1 MRMLFENVKDMDG
14 ISKTKKHMA
23 MMGYVFTDRGA
34 FIGGAVANLIA
45 PGKAKLA
52 YPAMRITSQ
61 LATMAH
67 FMTGGNSMFDEITS
81 GASIGM
87 DVAHFFKK
95 ERGIGV
101 AVGAAVGAA
110 YRMLFGEKGDW
121 IPERTKK
128 KWEMEDYFDRLTYL
142 KYMGLYHEA
151 ARRAKDEEGVD
162 VEDLSDRLE
171 EKESKIQQAVKRL
184 KKLKDALRSSNDH
197 VMNDD
202 KKDLMKALNK
212 RSMLLA
218 MIRPLLRAA
227 SGRTLH

>member
-1 MRMLFENVKDMDG
+1 
-14 ISKTKKHMA
+14 
-23 MMGYVFTDRGA
+23 
-34 FIGGAVANLIA
+34 
-45 PGKAKLA
+45 
-52 YPAMRITSQ
+52 
-61 LATMAH
+61 
-67 FMTGGNSMFDEITS
+67 
-81 GASIGM
+81 
-87 DVAHFFKK
+87 
-95 ERGIGV
+95 
-101 AVGAAVGAA
+101 
-110 YRMLFGEKGDW
+110 
-121 IPERTKK
+121 
-128 KWEMEDYFDRLTYL
+128 MEDYFDRLTYL